1 MTDAT
6 QEGTH
11 IEYPAASRQTIVF
24 QFTAENTAI
33 KGGSVSFRVPNGWTR
48 PVAVDADNVVAGEVE
63 AVASTG
69 GTIGTISPGVETTI
83 PVTALPQEGTITV
96 TYSHAIVQHTADTVD
111 IIGEF
116 RASPADRIDRR
127 AGRIE
132 VEVLN
137 VENGSG
143 AATMSTGTSPAYTVR
158 AGRVHNTITVTFTAA
173 GTMNGGQVALERPGG
188 WGDMQEEDADEPNYV
203 TVTARGGTLDSTN
216 TSYVGREVV
225 IANLEDF
232 GKGDTVTFTIS
243 NAEAPSDLG
252 VDAFVVKS
260 AGSRDGILTELVG
273 DGPEPENA
281 ADTDLLGQ
289 IYWEENSTR
298 RCR

>member
-1 MTDAT
+1 MVMGQAVPLLLIR
-6 QEGTH
+6 QRLAQVAKPPLRLTH
-11 IEYPAASRQTIVF
+11 CPKAAQ
-24 QFTAENTAI
+24 
-33 KGGSVSFRVPNGWTR
+33 
-48 PVAVDADNVVAGEVE
+48 
-63 AVASTG
+63 
-69 GTIGTISPGVETTI
+69 
-83 PVTALPQEGTITV
+83 LTV
-96 TYSHAIVQHTADTVD
+96 TYTDAIVQHNADTVD

-137 VENGSG
+137 VEDGSG
-143 AATMSTGTSPAYTVR
+143 TATMSTGTSPAYTVR

-173 GTMNGGQVALERPGG
+173 GTMNGGQVALERPDG

-216 TSYVGREVV
+216 ASYVGREVV

-232 GKGDTVTFTIS
+232 GKDDTVTFTIS

-260 AGSRDGILTELVG
+260 AGSRDGALTELVG
-273 DGPEPENA
+273 DGPEPEMQQ
-281 ADTDLLGQ
+281 TL
-289 IYWEENSTR
+289 T
-298 RCR
+298 C